1 MPALIIASTSPGAGK
16 TSVAAG
22 LAAHLGR
29 DGRKVFLAK
38 AWSSS
43 PKDDRDMSTFRALLP
58 HTPPGFEPDRAGQ
71 GVAQVRQLASR
82 IQAAARGTTVS
93 VLEGVAGDHAAN
105 FALADALDG
114 LVILVAKMGDD
125 IVPAAKQYRARL
137 LGVVMNSMPRY
148 KSHALDAEVAP
159 ALRQAGVRLLGAIP
173 EDRRLIAPTLALV
186 AEHLGAQ
193 VSVMPENAGRLIDNF
208 LIGGLVLDWGPTYF
222 GAQENVG
229 VVVRGDRP
237 DVQIAALQT
246 DTVRAM
252 VMPKGISPIEYVHY
266 EATQRGIPVAVSP
279 FDTHETALRLES
291 LLPKV
296 RFDHPEKLMRMAD
309 LIESRMDLAAVKR
322 AVAQPATR

>member
-16 TSVAAG
+16 TAVAAG

-38 AWSSS
+38 AWSASAS
-43 PKDDRDMSTFRALLP
+43 GDRDMAAFRALLP
-58 HTPPGFEPDRAGQ
+58 HTPEGFEPDRAGH
-71 GVAQVRQLASR
+71 GIAQVRQLASR
-82 IQAAARGTTVS
+82 IQTAARGAAVS
-93 VLEGVAGDHAAN
+93 IIEGNSGDHASN
-105 FALADALDG
+105 MALAEALDG
-114 LVILVAKMGDD
+114 LVILVVKMGDD
-125 IVPAAKQYRARL
+125 IVPQAKQYRARL
-137 LGVVMNSMPRY
+137 LGTVINNVPRY
-148 KSHALDAEVAP
+148 KSHALEAELNP
-159 ALRQAGVRLLGAIP
+159 ALSQAGVRLLGAIP
-173 EDRRLIAPTLALV
+173 EDRRLIAPSLALV

-193 VSVMPENAGRLIDNF
+193 VTVAPENAGRLIDNF

-237 DVQIAALQT
+237 DVQLAALQT

-252 VMPKGISPIEYVHY
+252 VLTKGVSPIEYVHY
-266 EATQRGIPVAVSP
+266 EAAQRGIPVAVSP
-279 FDTHETALRLES
+279 FDTHETALKLES

-296 RFDHPEKLMRMAD
+296 QFDHPEKLMRMAD
-309 LIESRMDLAAVKR
+309 LIEARMDLAAVNQ